1 MLYEYSKKV
10 KPIDGYEDIAIHD
23 DWLGFSINNLN
34 GNEIESYTPKK
45 VCQNTERR
53 SELSRRKF

>member
-10 KPIDGYEDIAIHD
+10 NSIDGYEDIAIHD

-34 GNEIESYTPKK
+34 GNEIESYTPKSLPK
-45 VCQNTERR
+45 Y
-53 SELSRRKF
+53 